1 MYRHVIQ
8 QVPFVGRFLFAD
20 PKPPSPGLPPLFSCK
35 PDDAL
40 GDCGGFAALAR
51 NSVVFFLIFLQ
62 LQRDVWGR
70 NGIENLGSCFG
81 CPLLAKKKTNRHELI
96 SLCVDFAVKHLISR

>member
-40 GDCGGFAALAR
+40 GDCWGFAALAR
-51 NSVVFFLIFLQ
+51 NSVVFFSKFSTTSARCLGKKWDRKLGFL
-62 LQRDVWGR
+62 LWMSFVGK
-70 NGIENLGSCFG
+70 E
-81 CPLLAKKKTNRHELI
+81 KT
-96 SLCVDFAVKHLISR
+96 KQT